1 MIENSSKKSSCFTS
15 SQALPLLD
23 SFWHSELCALS
34 SAVALRNSL
43 LRTAIGCFGELSVK
57 SKHDGT
63 CSRFEI
69 LSLFQLLEGMA
80 VWLVGLQESAVCSA
94 AVCSR
99 RGVWHP
105 CICIVLYISEEC
117 WDDTLQ
123 NPFWETVNI

>member
-1 MIENSSKKSSCFTS
+1 MYHMLVACSPLEAGCVNTS
-15 SQALPLLD
+15 APQD
-23 SFWHSELCALS
+23 NKGFLCTCM
-34 SAVALRNSL
+34 ALRNSL

-57 SKHDGT
+57 SKQDGT